1 MESISILSFIAFFIL
16 SAAGAY
22 FHYRKVRKTGR
33 HDGTLWDYL
42 IADYP
47 ARTGAVWLALL
58 GSSWA
63 AATSGVADNINP
75 ELVWALLMVGKL
87 HIASVNIM
95 VLAVMSGYTFDS
107 ALNKGGN
114 E

>member
-1 MESISILSFIAFFIL
+1 MESISILSFIAFLIL

-42 IADYP
+42 IADHP

-75 ELVWALLMVGKL
+75 ELVWALLIFCLCAVLFDERCPHFCL
-87 HIASVNIM
+87 HPS
-95 VLAVMSGYTFDS
+95 L
-107 ALNKGGN
+107 
-114 E
+114 

>member
-42 IADYP
+42 IADHP